1 MAQFIDNVDWEK
13 EEAVNGAAFKGFD
26 APDFVE
32 NEMKDYIRSVGG
44 VEMEFA
50 GCPRG
55 SGKDDVHK
63 WEDLMTSVGWKFLT
77 ISNFGAK
84 NLKEFRENMPLRFH
98 PTVESDG
105 RLRFRNSFI
114 MYMRK
119 DVRKRMIEGQAA
131 AAYGELSDMQ
141 KTFETPSLDAARA
154 AKGLASGDERVAAF
168 GSPLEIKKV
177 PASEFAKE

>member
-13 EEAVNGAAFKGFD
+13 EESINAAAFRGFD

-32 NEMKDYIRSVGG
+32 KEMKEYIKSVGG
-44 VEMEFA
+44 KEMEFA

-55 SGKDDVHK
+55 SGDEVHK
-63 WEDLMTSVGWKFLT
+63 WEDLMTSFGWKFLT
-77 ISNFGAK
+77 ILNFGAK
-84 NLKEFRENMPLRFH
+84 NLKDFRDNMPLRFH
-98 PTVESDG
+98 PTVDADG

-119 DVRKRMIEGQAA
+119 DVRVRMLEGQAS
-131 AAYGELSDMQ
+131 AAYAELSDMQ
-141 KTFETPSLDAARA
+141 NSFVAPSVEAARSA
-154 AKGLASGDERVAAF
+154 GGLAPGDERIAAF
-168 GSPLEIKKV
+168 GSPLEITTM